1 MADAGIEHGDDEDA
15 YGEERAEFG
24 GHGLGEV
31 AAALLVFEP
40 AAAGAGRVTTRHGNL
55 SSFLH
60 KGNQA
65 QPENF
70 FLKLQRRIADIDH
83 ESIHLAGCRRVC
95 SAGPSADRL
104 F

>member
-31 AAALLVFEP
+31 AAALLVFET
-40 AAAGAGRVTTRHGNL
+40 AAAGAGCVTTRHGNL
-55 SSFLH
+55 SPFLH

-65 QPENF
+65 QPEGF
-70 FLKLQRRIADIDH
+70 FLKLQFLFQTDCQH
-83 ESIHLAGCRRVC
+83 KHLLVDGDLSPIC
-95 SAGPSADRL
+95 
-104 F
+104 